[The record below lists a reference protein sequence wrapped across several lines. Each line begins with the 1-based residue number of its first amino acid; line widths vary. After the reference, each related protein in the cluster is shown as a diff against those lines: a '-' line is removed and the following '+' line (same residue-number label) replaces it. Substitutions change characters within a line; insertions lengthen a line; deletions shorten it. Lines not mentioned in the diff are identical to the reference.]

1 MDKFPSTLLNR
12 KTLKHTHTH
21 THHTHTHTHTYT
33 HTYTHTHNTH
43 YIHTYSDVMTLSELK
58 QQVYVAL
65 EPQGSGGALVGM
77 RMEVVEARLNV
88 MQAVFLAIQTCPSL
102 EEDILLKGQ
111 QIFQKLFSM
120 HFTKTE
126 VTYVG
131 RPRHL

>member
-1 MDKFPSTLLNR
+1 
-12 KTLKHTHTH
+12 
-21 THHTHTHTHTYT
+21 
-33 HTYTHTHNTH
+33 
-43 YIHTYSDVMTLSELK
+43 MTLSELK

-65 EPQGSGGALVGM
+65 EPQGSERTGIGM
-77 RMEVVEARLNV
+77 VEAQLNV

-126 VTYVG
+126 VTSVK
-131 RPRHL
+131 RPGHL

>member
-1 MDKFPSTLLNR
+1 
-12 KTLKHTHTH
+12 
-21 THHTHTHTHTYT
+21 
-33 HTYTHTHNTH
+33 
-43 YIHTYSDVMTLSELK
+43 MTLSELK

-65 EPQGSGGALVGM
+65 EPQENEGALVDT

-88 MQAVFLAIQTCPSL
+88 MQAVFLAIQTSPSL

-111 QIFQKLFSM
+111 QIFQTLYSM

-131 RPRHL
+131 MPSHL